1 MQQSDVVVRDRAQVQ
16 NNERESI
23 KKPIIL
29 SLIAIVCIMPVVIF
43 LLQASGYAGT
53 MDDTQLGFNA
63 DIIKYYFS
71 LLTAEGM
78 TLFRLGNLADYVF
91 ILSYGTGFYYST
103 RYLSWNYKDG
113 GLPKKISSAFTWIG
127 VSSAICDGIE
137 NIFLFLMTFNPT
149 SFPSWFAIT
158 HSLFAS
164 LKFMMMYATFGW
176 LILSIILNKTFLRA
190 K

>member
-1 MQQSDVVVRDRAQVQ
+1 
-16 NNERESI
+16 
-23 KKPIIL
+23 
-29 SLIAIVCIMPVVIF
+29 MPVVIF

-78 TLFRLGNLADYVF
+78 TLFRLGNLADYVY

-113 GLPKKISSAFTWIG
+113 SLAKKIASAFTWIG

-137 NIFLFLMTFNPT
+137 NIFLFLMTFDPV
-149 SFPSWFAIT
+149 SFPSWFAIA
-158 HSLFAS
+158 HSLFAT

-176 LILSIILNKTFLRA
+176 LILSIILNKTFLRN